1 MEQMFQLKT
10 WRCGLNWLG
19 GEIGWEFWW
28 IGGEPSEQQFVVEQI
43 IKHGLPMRCH
53 RSLGQL

>member
-1 MEQMFQLKT
+1 MFQLKT

-28 IGGEPSEQQFVVEQI
+28 IGGEPSEKQFFVG
-43 IKHGLPMRCH
+43 KTTDHGLPMTRH
-53 RSLGQL
+53 